1 MILTIQPRTAA
12 ASLSFTEIPAG
23 MLDGSTLTGAAA
35 AEIEQ
40 EASLKVRESELINLS
55 ELALA
60 SNVSDNNN
68 TSPAGGVHERLKE
81 AMYPSPGACDEFIPL
96 LLCQKRLTA
105 RHMAWLQG
113 RATGLR
119 GEGERIK
126 LKLVPLGRVWREAG
140 RDAKALAAVALYE
153 GLKREGRIGDGPS
166 EVEVEPEEVVK
177 GG

>member
-1 MILTIQPRTAA
+1 
-12 ASLSFTEIPAG
+12 
-23 MLDGSTLTGAAA
+23 MLDGSTLTGTAAS
-35 AEIEQ
+35 EIEQ
-40 EASLKVRESELINLS
+40 EASLKVHESELINLS
-55 ELALA
+55 ALAL
-60 SNVSDNNN
+60 
-68 TSPAGGVHERLKE
+68 TSLPTDPTTSSAPAGDVPEQLKE

-119 GEGERIK
+119 DEGERIK

-140 RDAKALAAVALYE
+140 RDGKALAAVALYE
-153 GLKREGRIGDGPS
+153 GLRREGRIGDGPR